1 MPALAKSPARLSRV
15 LPIALVAHVCTGAWL
30 TSATVYFAELEH
42 IGSIRAPAIASA
54 AIGLS
59 YLVSIVLAAMT
70 SLRHLRVGLA
80 LIALGFF
87 VQAIWPWAGS
97 LLVVC
102 GVGLHRPALIGVI
115 GRSDP
120 NRLRAFQGYNI
131 VINVGYLLGGFLADL
146 VRLNVGYGWLFA
158 GLGFV
163 TTLALLGS
171 LRLGPSSE
179 VPPEPL
185 RALPTLPTRAT
196 VLSILTAV
204 AVFYFVMS
212 LVSTV
217 FSLVAEQQTTLKAGT
232 LGGLHGG
239 FVLLIMALFAAA
251 KLSTE
256 APRSLAL
263 GIGLWALALGLLA
276 VSPVPVHSG
285 LLIVALLFM
294 SIGEALTGP
303 NLMALGSRLAGLSSN
318 AYWAA
323 ATLGYGGCMAYNL
336 GWLERGQA
344 NHFGYVAIGCAVLAL
359 LAVVARRPRP

>member
-1 MPALAKSPARLSRV
+1 MPMLAKSPASLSRV

-70 SLRHLRVGLA
+70 SLRHLRVGLT
-80 LIALGFF
+80 LIAVGFF

-102 GVGLHRPALIGVI
+102 GVGLHRPALIGVV

-163 TTLALLGS
+163 MTLALLGS

-185 RALPTLPTRAT
+185 RALSTLPTRAM

-232 LGGLHGG
+232 LGGPAWRVCSIDHG
-239 FVLLIMALFAAA
+239 ALCCC
-251 KLSTE
+251 KTL
-256 APRSLAL
+256 PRGTAEPGIGDRAL
-263 GIGLWALALGLLA
+263 GTCAWCLGDESRARSFGPADRGPA
-276 VSPVPVHSG
+276 VHVNWRSVD
-285 LLIVALLFM
+285 
-294 SIGEALTGP
+294 
-303 NLMALGSRLAGLSSN
+303 
-318 AYWAA
+318 
-323 ATLGYGGCMAYNL
+323 
-336 GWLERGQA
+336 
-344 NHFGYVAIGCAVLAL
+344 
-359 LAVVARRPRP
+359 RP